1 MRASGVVWPQAPKC
15 PESTLNAARG
25 TRSKVNMVHR
35 VDTGL
40 IMDSWFWCCG
50 PHRRTR
56 SSRSLRPG
64 HFSSAGP
71 EPAHQ
76 TESCR
81 DFYQHRVLLKLLMNT
96 ADLLVRQQNSPDEN
110 VTWRSDVTGSLE
122 NLTSALMYFYSC
134 QTEHD
139 SHGRSFCLWPHSA
152 ASM

>member
-50 PHRRTR
+50 PHMRTR

-96 ADLLVRQQNSPDEN
+96 SDLLVRQQNSPDEN
-110 VTWRSDVTGSLE
+110 VT
-122 NLTSALMYFYSC
+122 
-134 QTEHD
+134 
-139 SHGRSFCLWPHSA
+139 
-152 ASM
+152 